1 MRHRF
6 LSAALFAL
14 ASAALA
20 GASAVGTAQSI
31 PPPVPEPS
39 PPPPAFAIFG
49 EQDITALNAELAA
62 GRLTSE
68 AIVRLYFERMA
79 AYDDTGPTVNAVAV
93 VYSDAMEIARERDRE
108 RAAGRLRGPLHG
120 IPIVIKD
127 NIESLGPFSA
137 TAGSRALMSA
147 SSGRDAPL
155 VARLR
160 AAGAIILG
168 RTNLS
173 EWANFRDNDSTS
185 GWSAMWGL
193 TRNPYSLDRT
203 ACGSSS
209 GSGAAV
215 AAAFAAGA
223 IGTETDGSIVCP
235 AGTNGIVGFKPTLGL
250 ISRRH
255 IVPISAS
262 QDTAGPMTLSVRDA
276 ALLLTVMA
284 GTDPQDPA
292 TAEADA
298 RRTDYVAALNPDAL
312 RGMRIG
318 VLRDQVGSNPAI
330 LANLER
336 AIAIMRDR
344 GATVVDIR
352 NDGIDRDAIG
362 EAEFQVLLTD
372 FREDLNAY
380 LASIAYRTPQSPATL
395 AELIAFN
402 RAEYSELRWFG
413 QRLFERAEAT
423 GATGGRNSEGYRTA
437 LATGRRLAG
446 PEGIDRLR
454 RDHGVDLLVAVTNGP
469 AWAIDLVHGDTFRGP
484 SASQLPAVAGYPH
497 LTVRMGHVEGL
508 PIGLSFIG
516 TRWDDARVLSA
527 GHSFE
532 LATMGWRTRPQ
543 FLHSLPVRAF
553 AGPRDN

>member
-1 MRHRF
+1 MRTF
-6 LSAALFAL
+6 LMLTVAVCGLAALYPGVVDQAL
-14 ASAALA
+14 A
-20 GASAVGTAQSI
+20 Q
-31 PPPVPEPS
+31 PV
-39 PPPPAFAIFG
+39 PPPASQQVIVEHNRLVGVDMTEIA
-49 EQDITALNAELAA
+49 EQLAN
-62 GRLTSE
+62 GSITSE
-68 AIVRLYFERMA
+68 QLVTRYLHRMSEL
-79 AYDDTGPTVNAVAV
+79 DDGDGGVNAVVAL
-93 VYSDAMEIARERDRE
+93 YANALPLARTLDVE

-120 IPIVIKD
+120 IPILLKD
-127 NIESLGPFSA
+127 NIEAIGEHPTTGGSL
-137 TAGSRALMSA
+137 ALA
-147 SSGRDAPL
+147 RNVTGRDSPL

-173 EWANFRDNDSTS
+173 EWANFRDGDSTS

-193 TRNPYSLDRT
+193 TRNPNLLDRT

-215 AAAFAAGA
+215 AANFASAA

-255 IVPISAS
+255 IIPISAS
-262 QDTAGPMTLSVRDA
+262 QDTAGPMTVSVRDA
-276 ALLLTVMA
+276 ALLMTVMA

-298 RRTDYVAALNPDAL
+298 RRANYVTALNPEAL

-318 VLRDQVGSNPAI
+318 VMRDQLGSDP
-330 LANLER
+330 R
-336 AIAIMRDR
+336 IATMVDQSVAVMRER
-344 GATVVDIR
+344 GANIVDIR
-352 NDGIDRDAIG
+352 NDSIDRQTIG
-362 EAEFQVLLTD
+362 AAEFTVLLTE

-380 LASIAYRTPQSPATL
+380 LASTPVAGMPRTL

-402 RAEYSELRWFG
+402 QTEPRELRWFG
-413 QRLFERAEAT
+413 QSLFVQAEAT
-423 GATGGRNSEGYRTA
+423 GAAGGRTSEAYRAT
-437 LATGRRLAG
+437 LATARRLAG

-454 RDHGVDLLVAVTNGP
+454 REHNVDILLAVTNGP
-469 AWAIDLVHGDTFRGP
+469 AWSIDLINGDRFVGP

-497 LTVRMGHVEGL
+497 LTVPMGRVHGL

-516 TRWDDARVLSA
+516 TRWDDARVLAA
-527 GHSFE
+527 GHAFE
-532 LATMGWRTRPQ
+532 LATPFRIGGTPGFRQRID
-543 FLHSLPVRAF
+543 LNR
-553 AGPRDN
+553 